1 MEQELLDS
9 YYHFIREVVATG
21 TVYCLRDAQ
30 SEYVAACTSNQFV
43 TQDQEEQVGVFA
55 FWSDKEAA
63 KACQKEEWEEYTIS
77 EIPLA
82 EFMEDWCLSMYQD
95 DIVAG
100 IDFSQDL
107 YGYEETPMELLKTLI
122 AEVEANEVALS
133 FNGFTSLDDLKEY
146 VKEIEAE

>member
-63 KACQKEEWEEYTIS
+63 KACQKEEWEEYKVD
-77 EIPLA
+77 EIPLS
-82 EFMEDWCLSMYQD
+82 EFMEEWCLDMYQD

-100 IDFSQDL
+100 INFSSDL
-107 YGYEETPMELLKTLI
+107 YGYEESALELLKTLI
-122 AEVEANEVALS
+122 DEVEAQRVSLS
-133 FNGFTSLDDLKEY
+133 FNSFTSLDDLKEY
-146 VKEIEAE
+146 VKENEIE

>member
-55 FWSDKEAA
+55 FWSDKEGA

-100 IDFSQDL
+100 INFSKDL
-107 YGYEETPMELLKTLI
+107 YGHEESPIELLNALI
-122 AEVEANEVALS
+122 SEVEANKVILS
-133 FNGFTSLDDLKEY
+133 FKGFTSLDDLKEY

>member
-21 TVYCLRDAQ
+21 IVYCLRDAQ

-55 FWSDKEAA
+55 FWSDKEGA

-100 IDFSQDL
+100 INFSEDL
-107 YGYEETPMELLKTLI
+107 YGHE
-122 AEVEANEVALS
+122 
-133 FNGFTSLDDLKEY
+133 
-146 VKEIEAE
+146 

>member
-9 YYHFIREVVATG
+9 YFHFIREVVATG
-21 TVYCLRDAQ
+21 IIYCLRDTQ

-43 TQDQEEQVGVFA
+43 TQD
-55 FWSDKEAA
+55 DKEKAQ
-63 KACQKEEWEEYTIS
+63 ACQKEEWKEYTVS

-133 FNGFTSLDDLKEY
+133 FNGFTSLDDLREY
-146 VKEIEAE
+146 VREIEAE